1 MARRL
6 LGNRLRDV
14 RAQRV
19 AVRRGDDR
27 SGQSLAEFAIV
38 FPILFLLLAAVIQFG
53 LIFWTQNTLTQ
64 IARDTG
70 RYAATQQVCNTG
82 AARTDILNTAKSIA
96 AASSLLG
103 YNGSWTSPANVS
115 VTWNG
120 SPCPPVGNQQVVF
133 VHITINHT
141 APVFFTFL
149 PISGNLSTDAEF
161 RMEPVAE

>member
-1 MARRL
+1 MKRTSTS
-6 LGNRLRDV
+6 
-14 RAQRV
+14 RAEP
-19 AVRRGDDR
+19 DS
-27 SGQSLAEFAIV
+27 SGQSLAEFALV

-70 RYAATQQVCNTG
+70 RYASTQQECNTNAARADILG
-82 AARTDILNTAKSIA
+82 AANSIA
-96 AASSLLG
+96 ASSSLLG
-103 YNGSWTSPANVS
+103 YNAAWTTPTNVV

-120 SPCPPVGNQQVVF
+120 SPCPPVGNQDVVF

-141 APVFFTFL
+141 APVFFSFL
-149 PISGNLSTDAEF
+149 PISGNLSTQAEF